1 MNLHLKMR
9 QFLVLTFILVTVI
22 SAANFALQTRG
33 YLLLYRSLNEL
44 QFNLYDMSLRND
56 TVNGPNLSVQLNI
69 TNPVAYGG
77 LHVADVDIQVYFVSK
92 NYTLLHDYPITERFP
107 LHASLSPQSSFIWPV
122 IVRLIPSQ
130 FTSILSFKTAHNN
143 TAIAPTYVVVIVSSL
158 LLYRTGN
165 IGQYSV
171 QNNLTVT

>member
-1 MNLHLKMR
+1 MR
-9 QFLVLTFILVTVI
+9 QFLVLTFILGAVI

-56 TVNGPNLSVQLNI
+56 TVNGPNLSVQLKI
-69 TNPVAYGG
+69 TNPVAYSG
-77 LHVADVDIQVYFVSK
+77 LEVADVDIQVYFVSR
-92 NYTLLHDYPITERFP
+92 NYTLLHDYPIIERFP
-107 LHASLSPQSSFIWPV
+107 LHANLGPQSSLIWPV

-130 FTSILSFKTAHNN
+130 FASISSFKTAHNN
-143 TAIAPTYVVVIVSSL
+143 TAIAPTNVFVIVSSL

-165 IGQYSV
+165 IGQYSLRD
-171 QNNLTVT
+171 NLTVT